1 MKRFFK
7 YIIIAFVALSTLG
20 LESCSI
26 QRKASQPKEKLQIL
40 SLDKVKGNLKEGIKA
55 TITVENNTA
64 FNLQVTE
71 ATAFLMYNGKKIG
84 RVALNGT
91 VALPR
96 RATTQVV
103 APLRITLSGP
113 LASISAINNFRKGN
127 FTGFTIDV
135 NATVATRCKKRT
147 IERKGLTFDELA
159 QQFNIKLKK

>member
-84 RVALNGT
+84 RVALNGA

-96 RATTQVV
+96 RSTTQVV
-103 APLRITLSGP
+103 VPLRITLSGP